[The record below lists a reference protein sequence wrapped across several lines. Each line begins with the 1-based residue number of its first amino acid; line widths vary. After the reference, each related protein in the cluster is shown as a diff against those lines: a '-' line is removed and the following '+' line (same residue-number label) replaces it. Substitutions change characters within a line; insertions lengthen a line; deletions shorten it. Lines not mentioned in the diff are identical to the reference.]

1 MFIVSH
7 CNIDNDFVVCFLET
21 TSETLVVT
29 DNGAEQK
36 QTEAENNG
44 NASSKKKNK
53 KRRNRKK
60 NKSNEPKLELED
72 IMDSTK
78 TGACRDL
85 ISESNFALDW
95 LNFLFNMLFVLFCA
109 DAALEQEVQKMKD
122 ERTCKVCMDSEVN
135 VVFLKCGHLVCCSD
149 CAPALRHCPICR
161 EGIRGTIRVFI
172 S

>member
-78 TGACRDL
+78 TGACRDV
-85 ISESNFALDW
+85 ITESDFARDWFNFCLC
-95 LNFLFNMLFVLFCA
+95 FLFCSAQTRRLS
-109 DAALEQEVQKMKD
+109 
-122 ERTCKVCMDSEVN
+122 R
-135 VVFLKCGHLVCCSD
+135 KC
-149 CAPALRHCPICR
+149 RR
-161 EGIRGTIRVFI
+161 
-172 S
+172 